1 MILAILGYRKL
12 VGTQWLIILW
22 IYTNQKVAEMGKMYD
37 HINEYISEGLY
48 KYMNKNQE
56 ILNGF

>member
-1 MILAILGYRKL
+1 
-12 VGTQWLIILW
+12 
-22 IYTNQKVAEMGKMYD
+22 MGKMYD

>member
-1 MILAILGYRKL
+1 M
-12 VGTQWLIILW
+12 GTQWLIILW